1 MPPSSPG
8 SDAAGLDAGGRHV
21 VLVGLMGTGKTSV
34 GRRVAQCLGRPFL
47 DSDAQVEARTGR
59 TVREIFES
67 DGEAVF
73 RELEARAL
81 ADALGRCDPSVI
93 AAAGGVVLDPANR
106 ERLRTSA
113 TAVWLRAE
121 PSLLA
126 SRIAAGDHR
135 PLLDDD
141 PRQMLARMHEQRGA
155 LYDEVAGGR
164 VVDVGSSSIEE
175 AVDAVLELVS

>member
-1 MPPSSPG
+1 MPPA

-81 ADALGRCDPSVI
+81 ADALGRSDLSVI

-106 ERLRTSA
+106 ERLRTLA
-113 TAVWLRAE
+113 TAVWLRAD
-121 PSLLA
+121 PALLA
-126 SRIAAGDHR
+126 CRITSGDHR
-135 PLLDDD
+135 PLLDDNSLT
-141 PRQMLARMHEQRGA
+141 MLQRMDEERKA
-155 LYDEVAGGR
+155 LYDEVAQGR
-164 VVDVGSSSIEE
+164 VIDVGSSSIED

>member
-1 MPPSSPG
+1 MPPSSPA
-8 SDAAGLDAGGRHV
+8 SEAGARHV

-34 GRRVAQCLGRPFL
+34 GRRVAHCLGRPFL

-67 DGEAVF
+67 EGETYF
-73 RELEARAL
+73 RQLETQAL
-81 ADALGRCDPSVI
+81 ADALASPEPSVI

-106 ERLRTSA
+106 ERLRASA
-113 TAVWLRAE
+113 TAVWLRAD

-126 SRIAAGDHR
+126 TRVATGDHR

-141 PRQMLARMHEQRGA
+141 PHRMLQRMHEQRGP
-155 LYDEVAGGR
+155 LYHEVAFGR

>member
-1 MPPSSPG
+1 MAPSSPAFDVG
-8 SDAAGLDAGGRHV
+8 SRHL

-34 GRRVAQCLGRPFL
+34 GRRVAICLGRTFL

-73 RELEARAL
+73 RVLEARAL
-81 ADALGRCDPSVI
+81 AEALARPEPAVI

-106 ERLRTSA
+106 EQLRTSA
-113 TAVWLRAE
+113 TAVWLRAD
-121 PSLLA
+121 PALLT
-126 SRIAAGDHR
+126 SRITSGDHR

-141 PRQMLARMHEQRGA
+141 PLTMLQRMQEERGP
-155 LYDEVAGGR
+155 LYDEVAQGR
-164 VVDVGSSSIEE
+164 VVEVGSSIEA
-175 AVDAVLELVS
+175 AVDAVLGLVS

>member
-1 MPPSSPG
+1 
-8 SDAAGLDAGGRHV
+8 
-21 VLVGLMGTGKTSV
+21 
-34 GRRVAQCLGRPFL
+34 VAQCLGRPFL

-81 ADALGRCDPSVI
+81 ADALGRSDLSVI

-106 ERLRTSA
+106 ERLRTLA
-113 TAVWLRAE
+113 TAVWLRAD
-121 PSLLA
+121 PALLA
-126 SRIAAGDHR
+126 SRITSGDHR
-135 PLLDDD
+135 PLLDDNSLT
-141 PRQMLARMHEQRGA
+141 MLQRMDEERKA
-155 LYDEVAGGR
+155 LYDDVAQGR
-164 VVDVGSSSIEE
+164 VIDVGSSSIED